1 MKGQQGLSDKKQKE
15 DVIKARRG
23 QLTRAAYMVVGEKGY
38 YNITV
43 RDIARKAG
51 LSTGLV
57 HYYFKDKQELLLT
70 LLKEMNKKLS
80 TSLAE
85 ALKGTDDPEGK
96 LGIYLDQALGLVM
109 KEKEYFPVLFDFWTQ
124 ISRNRRMRKA
134 NIKLFQSYRDE
145 CAVIL
150 REGIESGVFREMD
163 VEYITTYIVSLV
175 QGIIIQYI
183 IGNNAFDYRDYT
195 GRMKSE
201 IMKMVKKH

>member
-1 MKGQQGLSDKKQKE
+1 LGEKKQKE
-15 DVIKARRG
+15 DMINTRRS
-23 QLTRAAYMVVGEKGY
+23 QLIRAAYMVVGEKGY

-175 QGIIIQYI
+175 QGIIIHYI
-183 IGNNAFDYRDYT
+183 TDNNAFDYRDYT

-201 IMKMVKKH
+201 IMKMVNKH

>member
-15 DVIKARRG
+15 DVIKTRRG
-23 QLTRAAYMVVGEKGY
+23 QLTRAAYRAVGEKGY

-80 TSLAE
+80 TSLAV
-85 ALKGTDDPEGK
+85 ALEGTADPEKK
-96 LGIYLDQALGLVM
+96 LGIYLDQALDLVM

-124 ISRNRRMRKA
+124 ISRNRRMKKA
-134 NIKLFQSYRDE
+134 NIKLFQSYRNE
-145 CAVIL
+145 CAAIL

-163 VEYITTYIVSLV
+163 VEYITAHIVSLV
-175 QGIIIQYI
+175 QGIIIQYVI
-183 IGNNAFDYRDYT
+183 DNNAFDYREYA
-195 GRMKSE
+195 GRIKSG
-201 IMKMVKKH
+201 IMEMVK